1 MMPYLHRIKRF
12 LTGSV
17 LFGSIA
23 NLGMVR
29 PLRADVFFGATASG
43 NAKQFEITC
52 GTCPNPVTTFSN
64 QSDGGFGNNLAAVEF
79 SNGEFVSF
87 DAISA
92 FRGAN
97 SLPRLGVLV
106 SADVNV
112 VAPSTFF
119 YAASSTA
126 RATQEYLYT
135 GSSPMDY
142 TLEYRVNGQ
151 IGGGIL
157 TELAGGFTVFGA
169 GFNPN
174 QEVNP
179 VLGFSFDHVNGD
191 GTQTERQVHYSGDV
205 TFTANPGDIFFV
217 QTTLDA
223 FADSRSE
230 QLEAFADAFH
240 TLDMS
245 FTQGDPSLLIP
256 SVTTSVFGCAR
267 ARDYFSDWDWSGGV
281 SNSGAPPSVSDLK
294 IARYSIIRKSTL
306 RRSALQP
313 V

>member
-1 MMPYLHRIKRF
+1 MIPDMKSIKRF
-12 LTGSV
+12 LTGS
-17 LFGSIA
+17 LLLGSIA
-23 NLGMVR
+23 NTGVVR

-43 NAKQFEITC
+43 VAKQFEITC
-52 GTCPNPVTTFSN
+52 GTCPNPVTTLSN
-64 QSDGGFGNNLAAVEF
+64 QSDGGFGNNLAAVDF

-92 FRGAN
+92 FRGPN

-106 SADVNV
+106 SADINV
-112 VAPSTFF
+112 VAPNTFF

-126 RATQEYLYT
+126 RATQQYLYMGT
-135 GSSPMDY
+135 SPMDY
-142 TLEYRVNGQ
+142 TLEYEVNGQ

-157 TELAGGFTVFGA
+157 TELAGGFTVFGS

-191 GTQTERQVHYSGDV
+191 GTETERQVHYSGDV
-205 TFTANPGDIFFV
+205 TFTANPGDTFFV

-223 FADSRSE
+223 FADSRSQ
-230 QLEAFADAFH
+230 QLKAFADAFH

-256 SVTTSVFGCAR
+256 ATTTPVSAVPEPATIFLTGTGVAALLIAAR
-267 ARDYFSDWDWSGGV
+267 R
-281 SNSGAPPSVSDLK
+281 
-294 IARYSIIRKSTL
+294 
-306 RRSALQP
+306 RRSLI
-313 V
+313 